1 MFHFFVQKQKHLYTQ
16 KMKKKKKNFQTNKSK
31 TMFLKN
37 PGWVVWSSFLKKKI
51 KKLDGKKA
59 FVPSIYREI

>member
-51 KKLDGKKA
+51 KNLL
-59 FVPSIYREI
+59 